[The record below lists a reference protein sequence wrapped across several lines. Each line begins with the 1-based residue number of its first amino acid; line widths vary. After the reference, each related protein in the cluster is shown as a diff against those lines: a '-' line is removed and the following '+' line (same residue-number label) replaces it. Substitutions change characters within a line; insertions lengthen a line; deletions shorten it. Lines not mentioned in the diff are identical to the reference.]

1 MAQHDYVSK
10 KHDRLRKRPTGLMLN
25 FMIAIG
31 VVVIVLFIAILYTVK
46 KNKSDNKP
54 ISKEI
59 RQTEKPELTLPKK
72 PQERW
77 TYLKQLENPDNN
89 DDVNNDMVPSLP
101 PTEREQILNTFRE
114 EKAMQ
119 PSTNKVVKNIEI
131 QFNEQKSASNI
142 IKDKA
147 KIIAEGKWF
156 IQCGAF
162 KNKQNAELLK
172 AQITMAGFDS
182 YIQRKTLYRVLI
194 GSYRDKQ
201 DAAYVLK
208 QLKESEITNCIV
220 NNK

>member
-1 MAQHDYVSK
+1 MTQHDYVSK
-10 KHDRLRKRPTGLMLN
+10 KHDRLKKRPTGLMLN

-31 VVVIVLFIAILYTVK
+31 VVVILLFTAILYTVQ

-54 ISKEI
+54 IPKEI
-59 RQTEKPELTLPKK
+59 RQTEKPEITLPQK

-77 TYLKQLENPDNN
+77 RYLKQLENPDNN
-89 DDVNNDMVPSLP
+89 DDVKNDTVPSLP
-101 PTEREQILNTFRE
+101 LTEREQILNTFRE

-119 PSTNKVVKNIEI
+119 PSEDKVVENTEI
-131 QFNEQKSASNI
+131 QLNRKKSVSNTM
-142 IKDKA
+142 KDNV
-147 KIIAEGKWF
+147 KIVAEGKWF

-162 KNKQNAELLK
+162 KNRQNAESLK
-172 AQITMAGFDS
+172 AQIAMAGFDS
-182 YIQRKTLYRVLI
+182 YIQKKILYRVLI

-201 DAAYVLK
+201 SATGILK

>member
-1 MAQHDYVSK
+1 MAQNDYVSK
-10 KHDRLRKRPTGLMLN
+10 KHDRIKKRPTGLMLN

-31 VVVIVLFIAILYTVK
+31 VVVILLFIATLYTIQ

-54 ISKEI
+54 ITKEI
-59 RQTEKPELTLPKK
+59 RRTEKPEVTLPKK

-89 DDVNNDMVPSLP
+89 DDDVKNDTVPSLP

-114 EKAMQ
+114 EKAIQ
-119 PSTNKVVKNIEI
+119 PSENKTVQNTEM
-131 QFNEQKSASNI
+131 QSNT
-142 IKDKA
+142 IKDNA
-147 KIIAEGKWF
+147 KITAEGKWF

-162 KNKQNAELLK
+162 KNKQNAESLK
-172 AQITMAGFDS
+172 ARIAMAGLDS

-194 GSYRDKQ
+194 DSYRNKQ
-201 DAAYVLK
+201 SATDVLK

-220 NNK
+220 NNQ

>member
-1 MAQHDYVSK
+1 MAQNDYVSK
-10 KHDRLRKRPTGLMLN
+10 KHDRIKKRPTGLMLN

-31 VVVIVLFIAILYTVK
+31 VVVILLFIATLYTIQ

-54 ISKEI
+54 ITKEI
-59 RQTEKPELTLPKK
+59 RRTEKPEVTLPKK

-89 DDVNNDMVPSLP
+89 DDDVKNDTVPSLP

-119 PSTNKVVKNIEI
+119 PSENKTVQNTEM
-131 QFNEQKSASNI
+131 QSNT
-142 IKDKA
+142 IKDNA
-147 KIIAEGKWF
+147 KITAEGKWF

-162 KNKQNAELLK
+162 KNKQNAESLK
-172 AQITMAGFDS
+172 ARIAMAGLDS

-194 GSYRDKQ
+194 GSYRNKQ
-201 DAAYVLK
+201 SATDVLK

-220 NNK
+220 NNQ